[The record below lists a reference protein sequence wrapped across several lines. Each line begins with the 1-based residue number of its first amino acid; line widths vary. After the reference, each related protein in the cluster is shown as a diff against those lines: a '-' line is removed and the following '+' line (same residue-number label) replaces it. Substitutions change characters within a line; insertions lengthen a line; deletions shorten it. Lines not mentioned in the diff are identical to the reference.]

1 MALSESRLE
10 NKIIAIIDAI
20 KVEEV
25 SASDVKTKFAK
36 DLAKAMVE
44 EIKELK
50 INYNSGLTAPN
61 GAVTGTI
68 NATIS

>member
-25 SASDVKTKFAK
+25 SASDVKVTFARE
-36 DLAKAMVE
+36 LAKAMVE
-44 EIKELK
+44 EMKL
-50 INYNSGLTAPN
+50 GT
-61 GAVTGTI
+61 VTGTCPQNAGALI
-68 NATIS
+68 NGKMI

>member
-50 INYNSGLTAPN
+50 INYSNGLVAGSTP
-61 GAVTGTI
+61 VTGTL